1 MTNYKR
7 SGGRNIGLK
16 VYAAITSIL
25 LAAAVTVTAVGFG
38 TGWWKIVPKDEQEQV
53 QPDDQTP
60 DETPDDEGGAVI
72 GEGEANGISLMS
84 ARIAPE
90 DFEAYG
96 VSPLAETA
104 GTITATVSPSNATDK
119 SLNWSVAWKNASSSW
134 ATGKTVT
141 DYFTVTPSSD
151 GATTANWQC
160 LKGFSEPIVVTAT
173 SRSNPDVSGTV
184 NVDYVKRITSL
195 TASFSATELK
205 FDTTYNVTFTPVYSE
220 GTLQGTVTSYTNADI
235 QLTEGFKDAIE
246 AKMKDGYAETLTYY
260 DPAHFTYDS
269 EEQTFTFSTG
279 SSTSPFLAFAK
290 SSAPK
295 PSFGDPADKIT
306 DGKVRDDFN
315 NSFTLTAGEYDD
327 TQAIFTIDYVY
338 SYNGTQYSTGTA
350 SINLKFDAED
360 LIITA
365 TSIDLGED
373 IVI

>member
-1 MTNYKR
+1 MANYKR
-7 SGGRNIGLK
+7 GGGNGIALK
-16 VYAAITSIL
+16 IYAAITSIL
-25 LAAAVTVTAVGFG
+25 VAASAVVMGVGFG
-38 TGWWKIVPKDEQEQV
+38 TGRWQIAPKDEPVQEQ
-53 QPDDQTP
+53 PGE
-60 DETPDDEGGAVI
+60 DEAGGAVI
-72 GEGEANGISLMS
+72 GEGEESGISLTS
-84 ARIAPE
+84 ALIDPA
-90 DFEAYG
+90 DYADYG
-96 VSPLAETA
+96 ISTLAETA

-119 SLNWSVAWKNASSSW
+119 SLDWSVAWANASSSW

-141 DYFTVTPSSD
+141 DYFTVTPSAD

-184 NVDYVKRITSL
+184 NVDYVKRVTSL
-195 TASFSATELK
+195 TAAFSATELE
-205 FDTTYNVTFTPVYSE
+205 FETTYNVTFTPVYSE

-269 EEQTFTFSTG
+269 EAQTFTFSTG
-279 SSTSPFLAFAK
+279 SITSPFLAFAK

-315 NSFTLTAGEYDD
+315 NAFTLAAAEYGD

-360 LIITA
+360 LIITVTA
-365 TSIDLGED
+365 IDLGED
-373 IVI
+373 LVI